1 MASHRKHWQ
10 MNKLCLFGVM
20 VPGLDVYSQQPREG
34 TRMNTQRIA
43 AFAVSAVMSFGP
55 AAALGQ
61 DGGPQRTPA
70 QRAAALAERSNL
82 AGFAA
87 MSSLGAS
94 VIRVV
99 GFVWTDE
106 DTPVAYP
113 RLAIR
118 ELTAGRVASRTT
130 GTDLGEFR
138 FGGLASGSYVVELW
152 DDADRVQEVG
162 QPLTVV
168 AGDRVGTFLMVGGPS
183 IIEEDFRGAVSDVL
197 QSGAAAN
204 VSVVGGGNAA
214 SSER

>member
-1 MASHRKHWQ
+1 
-10 MNKLCLFGVM
+10 
-20 VPGLDVYSQQPREG
+20 
-34 TRMNTQRIA
+34 
-43 AFAVSAVMSFGP
+43 
-55 AAALGQ
+55 
-61 DGGPQRTPA
+61 
-70 QRAAALAERSNL
+70 
-82 AGFAA
+82 

-168 AGDRVGTFLMVGGPS
+168 AGDRVGTFLMVGGPT